1 MAIAVTILFLLVAG
15 AILGSA
21 INFGSIFLGIPIVL
35 MFVGALIG
43 RETLDRQRRILRL
56 KRFRREA
63 RAQKV
68 DFETDDRRTLA
79 A

>member
-1 MAIAVTILFLLVAG
+1 MMQDNRLLP
-15 AILGSA
+15 LST
-21 INFGSIFLGIPIVL
+21 
-35 MFVGALIG
+35 
-43 RETLDRQRRILRL
+43 ETLDRPRLILRL